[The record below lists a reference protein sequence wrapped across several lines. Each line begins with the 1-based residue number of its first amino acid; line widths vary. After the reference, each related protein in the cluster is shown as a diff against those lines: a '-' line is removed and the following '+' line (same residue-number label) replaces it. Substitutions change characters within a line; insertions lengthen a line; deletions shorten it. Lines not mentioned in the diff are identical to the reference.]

1 MQFLSYTAPLS
12 SNPGISLG
20 TPSDPPARLKSA
32 LKTLRP
38 FDKTSL
44 IQKTYFLLRHAYLG
58 KWLKHY

>member
-1 MQFLSYTAPLS
+1 MRFLSHTAPLS

-20 TPSDPPARLKSA
+20 APSDPQARLMSA

-44 IQKTYFLLRHAYLG
+44 IQKIAFIKTCLFR
-58 KWLKHY
+58 KIT